1 MMVVRAVMVQ
11 DMQRNASILRQ
22 RLEELAHQLGVEG
35 ADLRRGKIDV
45 PHEEGS
51 AGNID
56 GGLGHRL
63 VHGKIERGITGNAA
77 PVAQRPGN
85 GLADGDAGIFHGV
98 MVIDMQI
105 ALNLDLHVDQ
115 RMAAELVQHMVEK
128 SHAGGNCRFAG
139 AVDIHAHRNRGFVGL
154 ADNLAFTFCHF
165 GRSVKMLPFLISTG
179 HKYPVVPS
187 SCLTCRKRCVAG
199 KIAIVKSK
207 LT

>member
-1 MMVVRAVMVQ
+1 MMVIGAVMVQ
-11 DMQRNASILRQ
+11 DMQRNAGILGQ
-22 RLEELAHQLGVEG
+22 RLKELAHQLRVEG
-35 ADLRRGKIDV
+35 ADLRCGKIDV
-45 PHEEGS
+45 PHKEGP

-56 GGLGHRL
+56 GRLGHRL
-63 VHGKIERGITGNAA
+63 VHGKIERGVTGNAA

-85 GLADGDAGIFHGV
+85 RLADGDAGIFHGV

-105 ALNLDLHVDQ
+105 ALDLDVHVDQ

-128 SHAGGNCRFAG
+128 SHACGNLRFAG
-139 AVDIHAHRNRGFVGL
+139 AVDIHTHRNRSFVGL

-199 KIAIVKSK
+199 KIAIAKSK

>member
-1 MMVVRAVMVQ
+1 MMVVGAVMVQ
-11 DMQRNASILRQ
+11 DMQCDTGILRQ
-22 RLEELAHQLGVEG
+22 RLEEFTHQFRVEG

-45 PHEEGS
+45 PDEERP

-77 PVAQRPGN
+77 PITQRPGN
-85 GLADGDAGIFHGV
+85 RLADGDAGIFHRV
-98 MVIDMQI
+98 MVVDMQV
-105 ALNLDLHVDQ
+105 ALYLDLHVDQ

-128 SHAGGNCRFAG
+128 SHAGGNFRFAG

-165 GRSVKMLPFLISTG
+165 GRSVEMLPFLISTG

-187 SCLTCRKRCVAG
+187 SCLACIKLRVARM
-199 KIAIVKSK
+199 IAIAKSK